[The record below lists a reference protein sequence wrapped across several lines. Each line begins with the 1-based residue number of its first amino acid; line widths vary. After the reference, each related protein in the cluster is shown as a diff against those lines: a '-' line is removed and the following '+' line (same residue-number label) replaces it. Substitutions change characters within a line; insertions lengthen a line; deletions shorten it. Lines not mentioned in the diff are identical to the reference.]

1 MSKKTLK
8 NRANLVQHAAR
19 NPFRFGVLRTVLASL
34 LTVTLFVGS
43 TAAFVY
49 RSLANQVKDASL
61 DISALEAP
69 QSTKPEPMKLIDA
82 YVGQPINILVS
93 GVDSRYNQSSDY
105 GDAEELTTIQSDT
118 TMIAHISADRSE
130 VTFVSIP
137 RDLLT
142 DIPSCMRSDGSITS
156 SYYGMF
162 NSAFAM
168 GAGTND
174 LAGGVAC
181 TKATVEE
188 LTGLTIDGFIVVDF
202 TGFKGLI
209 NAVGGVW
216 LDIPEE
222 MYDPASGL
230 DLEAGCQ
237 YLDANSALAY
247 ARARKNVGDG
257 SDISRIGRQQQL
269 IAAALR
275 ELFSRNFVT
284 DFPALISFVQ
294 AAIASLTVSPNFG
307 DINAD
312 AGLFA
317 SMLKLQASNI
327 RFTTMPWAE
336 APEDPNRVIEI
347 EHLSRPLWQALAADT
362 QLPGGTEYTDG
373 TGAQMTI
380 PYEDDTADSTQSVA
394 HASSSSSGGVIEEQ
408 DVSDTAAVS
417 DTASSASTDTA
428 QSVPA
433 TCPPNR

>member
-1 MSKKTLK
+1 
-8 NRANLVQHAAR
+8 
-19 NPFRFGVLRTVLASL
+19 
-34 LTVTLFVGS
+34 
-43 TAAFVY
+43 
-49 RSLANQVKDASL
+49 
-61 DISALEAP
+61 
-69 QSTKPEPMKLIDA
+69 
-82 YVGQPINILVS
+82 
-93 GVDSRYNQSSDY
+93 
-105 GDAEELTTIQSDT
+105 
-118 TMIAHISADRSE
+118 
-130 VTFVSIP
+130 
-137 RDLLT
+137 
-142 DIPSCMRSDGSITS
+142 
-156 SYYGMF
+156 
-162 NSAFAM
+162 
-168 GAGTND
+168 
-174 LAGGVAC
+174 
-181 TKATVEE
+181 
-188 LTGLTIDGFIVVDF
+188 
-202 TGFKGLI
+202 
-209 NAVGGVW
+209 
-216 LDIPEE
+216 

-275 ELFSRNFVT
+275 ELFSRNFIT

-347 EHLSRPLWQALAADT
+347 EHLSRPLWQALATDT

-394 HASSSSSGGVIEEQ
+394 HDSSSSSAGVIEEQ
-408 DVSDTAAVS
+408 DVSDTTAVS

>member
-19 NPFRFGVLRTVLASL
+19 NPFRFGVLRTMLASL

-43 TAAFVY
+43 TVAFVY
-49 RSLANQVKDASL
+49 RSFANQVKNASL

-93 GVDSRYNQSSDY
+93 GVDSRYSQDTDY

-118 TMIAHISADRSE
+118 TMIAHISADRSK
-130 VTFVSIP
+130 VTIVSIP

-142 DIPSCMRSDGSITS
+142 DIPSCTRSDGSITS

-181 TKATVEE
+181 SKATVEE
-188 LTGLTIDGFIVVDF
+188 LTGLKIDGFIVVDF

-222 MYDPASGL
+222 MYDPPSGL

-269 IAAALR
+269 VAAVLR
-275 ELFSRNFVT
+275 ELLSRNFIT

-347 EHLSRPLWQALAADT
+347 EHLSRPLWQALATDT

-380 PYEDDTADSTQSVA
+380 PYEDETADSTQSVA

-408 DVSDTAAVS
+408 DVSDTTAVS
-417 DTASSASTDTA
+417 DTASSTSTDTA

-433 TCPPNR
+433 TCPPSR